1 MDSDG
6 SGELEFSELRLL
18 LQALGKEFT
27 DAELRDQMRLL
38 GEWDPQ
44 TMNRSCLRTLD
55 TVTRLCATG
64 RL

>member
-27 DAELRDQMRLL
+27 DAELRDQCDSWVSGTHR
-38 GEWDPQ
+38 
-44 TMNRSCLRTLD
+44 R
-55 TVTRLCATG
+55 
-64 RL
+64 